1 MECRILK
8 NKKCIITQNYSNY
21 HQAVD
26 IVGDNYTLD
35 NIIAHSDGIIVEIQD
50 GIGNMKGSIGKLAY
64 GNYIKIKHNDG
75 YYTLYAHLQ
84 NNLTVKNNQSIK
96 QGDIIGYMGDSG
108 NAYGKHLHFEIF
120 KDNQK
125 INPTEYLNKE
135 LPSNNTN
142 QNNNTNININTNNN
156 LRYKIGDTV
165 EINGVYISST
175 SKEKLRP
182 LINKGKITNIIPNT
196 NNPYLLDNGNIGWV
210 NDNTIIKEEISKPIK
225 YLSNKTYKGNS
236 IVDALIEINIDSS
249 YNSRKQLAT
258 LNNINNY
265 QGTTLQNTTLLNL
278 LKQGQ
283 LKY

>member
-8 NKKCIITQNYSNY
+8 NKKCIITQNYSNS

-75 YYTLYAHLQ
+75 YHTLYAHLQ
-84 NNLTVKNNQSIK
+84 NNLPVKINQSIK
-96 QGDIIGYMGDSG
+96 QGNIIGYMGDSG
-108 NAYGKHLHFEIF
+108 DAYGKHLHFEIF
-120 KDNQK
+120 KNNQK
-125 INPTEYLNKE
+125 INPTEYLNKG

-142 QNNNTNININTNNN
+142 QNNNTNINNN
-156 LRYKIGDTV
+156 LIYQIGDIV

-175 SKEKLRP
+175 SREKLRP
-182 LINKGKITNIIPNT
+182 LINKGKITKIIPNT

-210 NDNTIIKEEISKPIK
+210 NNNTIIKKENIQPIR
-225 YLSNKTYKGNS
+225 YLSNKTYKGLS
-236 IVDALIEINIDSS
+236 IVDALKEINIDSS
-249 YNSRKQLAT
+249 FNYRKQLAT
-258 LNNINNY
+258 LNNISNY
-265 QGTTLQNTTLLNL
+265 QGTESQNTRLLNL
-278 LKQGQ
+278 LKQGL

>member
-8 NKKCIITQNYSNY
+8 NKKCIITQNYSNS

-75 YYTLYAHLQ
+75 YHTLYAHLQ
-84 NNLTVKNNQSIK
+84 NNLPVKINQSIK
-96 QGDIIGYMGDSG
+96 QGNIIGYMGDSG
-108 NAYGKHLHFEIF
+108 DAYGKHLHFEIF
-120 KDNQK
+120 KNNQK
-125 INPTEYLNKE
+125 INPTEYLNKG

-142 QNNNTNININTNNN
+142 QNNNTNINNN

-182 LINKGKITNIIPNT
+182 LINKGKITKIIPNT

-210 NDNTIIKEEISKPIK
+210 NNNTIIKKENIQPIR

-236 IVDALIEINIDSS
+236 IVDALKEINIDSS
-249 YNSRKQLAT
+249 FNYRKQLAT
-258 LNNINNY
+258 LNNISNY
-265 QGTTLQNTTLLNL
+265 QGTESQNITLLNL
-278 LKQGQ
+278 LKQGL